1 MRRLVKVAA
10 VVMVSVFVSTTAY
23 AQATIAGTVKDLSG
37 GVLPGVTVEAS
48 SPALT
53 WLDSEVE
60 RLTTFHRRRALAG

>member
-10 VVMVSVFVSTTAY
+10 VVMVSVSVSTTAY

-37 GVLPGVTVEAS
+37 GVLPGATVEAS

-60 RLTTFHRRRALAG
+60 RVDVVYER